1 MWQAHIAVAAA
12 TDRRTWRWKVEWQ
25 LPLPHKDFTLTER
38 KLMFLCD
45 VSAELHKK
53 RTRFDAVKKDLL
65 DLIIPELRYGI
76 LHPATLCVTYKGK
89 RHLYDN
95 PPDAQRFL
103 QDLKD
108 ANA

>member
-1 MWQAHIAVAAA
+1 MSFPSLKDQ
-12 TDRRTWRWKVEWQ
+12 Q
-25 LPLPHKDFTLTER
+25 PPL
-38 KLMFLCD
+38 

-53 RTRFDAVKKDLL
+53 RKRFDTVKKDFR
-65 DLIIPELRYGI
+65 DLNILELRYGI

-89 RHLYDN
+89 RHLFDN

-103 QDLKD
+103 QDLKA

>member
-1 MWQAHIAVAAA
+1 MAGKCG
-12 TDRRTWRWKVEWQ
+12 RRTWRWKVEWQ
-25 LPLPHKDFTLTER
+25 LPLPRKDFTLTER

-53 RTRFDAVKKDLL
+53 RKRFDAVKKDLL
-65 DLIIPELRYGI
+65 DLIIPELRFGI

-89 RHLYDN
+89 RHLFDN